1 VFRDLSIKR
10 KLTLVI
16 TLTSSAALF
25 LGVAAYVMYDV
36 FILRGAM
43 VRDLTTLSEIIAANS
58 TASLAFDDANS
69 AAEILGSLA
78 AKERVVSASLYT
90 DAGEVFATYRRGDQG
105 DAGSPAAP
113 GADGHA
119 FRDGALEL
127 NTPVMLDNERIGT
140 IYIRSDLQ
148 ELESRARQYV
158 IVGVVLLFAVSAVA
172 YALSARFQRVISAPI
187 LDLASVTKRLSEEK
201 DYSVRATK
209 RGNDEIGI
217 LVDGFNQMLAEI
229 SRRAA
234 ALAEANAQLADS
246 EKMALAANQAKS
258 TFLANMSHELR
269 TPLNAII
276 GYSELLE
283 EEAEDAG
290 QQDLIPD
297 LRKINTAGKHLLTLI
312 NGILDLSKIE
322 AGKVELYLE
331 TFDIRSMM
339 ADVTATIRPLV
350 EKNGNTLVVDD
361 AGAPGAMRAD
371 LTKVRQVL
379 FNLLS
384 NAAKFTENG
393 TITLRATRDASGA
406 GDWISFE
413 VADTGIGMTPDQVG
427 KIFEAFTQADVSTTR
442 RYGGTG
448 LGLAISRRF
457 CRLMGGDIT
466 VESAP
471 GTGTRFSAR
480 IPTEVVKEGEER
492 AADRAAAAASAVRP
506 QDGRRVVLV
515 IDDDPAAHD
524 LMSHFLEKEGL
535 NMIGARGGAEGLQL
549 AKSCHPDLI
558 TLDVMMPTM
567 DGWAVLTE
575 LKADPA
581 TADIPV
587 IMLTVVDD
595 KNMGFALGATDYLTK
610 PIDWPRFSEI
620 VRRFRCANPPCPVL
634 VVEDDAV
641 MREMLRRA
649 LEAERW
655 VVTEAVD
662 GREALD
668 RVSENRPDLILL
680 DLMMPNM
687 DGFEF
692 LAQLRKEAGWRS
704 IPVIVITAKDLT
716 AEDRRRLDGSVKQ
729 IITKGSYDR
738 DELLRQIRQFMAP
751 PASAR
756 VRTEGNPHGE
766 NPAG

>member
-1 VFRDLSIKR
+1 MFRDLSIKR
-10 KLTLVI
+10 KLALVI
-16 TLTSSAALF
+16 TLTSSVALF
-25 LGVAAYVMYDV
+25 LGVGAYVTYDV
-36 FILRGAM
+36 FILRRAM
-43 VRDLTTLSEIIAANS
+43 VRDLATLSEIIAANS

-78 AKERVVSASLYT
+78 AKERIVSALLYT
-90 DAGEVFATYRRGDQG
+90 DAGEVFATYRRDG
-105 DAGSPAAP
+105 DAQPTVPPPPGS
-113 GADGHA
+113 DGHA

-127 NTPVMLDNERIGT
+127 NTPVVLDKERIGT
-140 IYIRSDLQ
+140 IAIRSDLR
-148 ELESRARQYV
+148 ELESRVRQYV
-158 IVGVVLLFAVSAVA
+158 IVGAVLLLAVSGVA
-172 YALSARFQRVISAPI
+172 YLLSSRFQRVISDPI
-187 LDLASVTKRLSEEK
+187 LDLANVTRRLSEEK
-201 DYSVRATK
+201 DYTVRAAK
-209 RGNDEIGI
+209 RGNDEIGV

-229 SRRAA
+229 ARRAA
-234 ALAEANAQLADS
+234 AIAEANQQLAES

-297 LRKINTAGKHLLTLI
+297 LRKINSAGKHLLTLI

-331 TFDIRSMM
+331 TFDIRAMV
-339 ADVTATIRPLV
+339 ADVTATVKPLV
-350 EKNGNTLVVDD
+350 EKNANSLIVED
-361 AGAPGAMRAD
+361 AGALGAMRAD

-384 NAAKFTENG
+384 NAAKFTETG
-393 TITLRATRDASGA
+393 VVTLSVARHASATGDRITFG
-406 GDWISFE
+406 

-471 GTGTRFSAR
+471 GAGTRFIAR
-480 IPTEVVKEGEER
+480 IPAEVVKEGESR
-492 AADRAAAAASAVRP
+492 AADRAAAAVNAVRP
-506 QDGRRVVLV
+506 DDGRRVVLV

-524 LMSHFLEKEGL
+524 LMSRFLEKEGL
-535 NMIGARGGAEGLQL
+535 NMVGARSGAEGLQL
-549 AKSCHPDLI
+549 AKSCRPDLI

-575 LKADPA
+575 LKADPE
-581 TADIPV
+581 TAGIPV
-587 IMLTVVDD
+587 IMLTIVDD
-595 KNMGFALGATDYLTK
+595 KNMGYALGATDYLTK

-620 VRRFRCANPPCPVL
+620 VRRFRGADPPRPVL
-634 VVEDDAV
+634 VVEDDAA

-649 LEAERW
+649 LQQEGW
-655 VVTEAVD
+655 FVTEAVD
-662 GREALD
+662 GRDALD
-668 RVSENRPDLILL
+668 RVTQNRPDLILL

-692 LAQLRKEAGWRS
+692 LAQLRKETAWRS
-704 IPVIVITAKDLT
+704 IPVIVITAKDVT
-716 AEDRRRLDGSVKQ
+716 AEDRRRLEGSVKQ
-729 IITKGSYDR
+729 IITKGNYDR
-738 DELLRQIRQFMAP
+738 DELLRQMRQLM
-751 PASAR
+751 SLSENAR
-756 VRTEGNPHGE
+756 EHVEGNPRGE